1 MSLSRKN
8 PKKRGNVKNKKT
20 RGKHTKSR
28 KQMGGENHRDD
39 YNLMHIFGNP
49 NSRYGF
55 SRVSVTTKD
64 VEKFINKYNQ
74 ENLSKE
80 LYTFF
85 TSKKTLTGEGDKNV
99 FIKNKNTERNPDQE
113 LPDNIKN
120 KMWTDYINELCK
132 KVEKQLD
139 DNIKEAKKREA
150 KETKTKEEEAKEEE
164 AKEEEAKGEP
174 KKESKG
180 EANKK
185 RENVM
190 KHITLLRRLNTPG
203 IWEYLWMD
211 WFPEAVTDEDDNKKS
226 ITYSTTIKQYK
237 DIDALNYGNDGELK
251 LLFPQNSYKI
261 STQYKTPLDKIL
273 HMISTFESSMYA
285 QMLSAAAIGQNPNN
299 NDDANKHAY
308 ILKQIEDKSEDA
320 SNTIISSTQ
329 RIPISKNLIH
339 NKPEKKTGLSP

>member
-20 RGKHTKSR
+20 RGKHTKQR

-39 YNLMHIFGNP
+39 YNLMHIIFGNP

-55 SRVSVTTKD
+55 SRVSASSED
-64 VEKFINKYNQ
+64 VETFIKKYN
-74 ENLSKE
+74 EKNLSEE
-80 LYTFF
+80 LYKFF
-85 TSKKTLTGEGDKNV
+85 TSKKTLTGEGNKDV
-99 FIKNKNTERNPDQE
+99 FIKNVKNTKKERTPDQK

-139 DNIKEAKKREA
+139 DDIKEAKKRE
-150 KETKTKEEEAKEEE
+150 KGEEKKEESKED
-164 AKEEEAKGEP
+164 
-174 KKESKG
+174 
-180 EANKK
+180 ANKK

-273 HMISTFESSMYA
+273 HMISTFESGMYA
-285 QMLSAAAIGQNPNN
+285 HMLSAAAIGQDPNN

-308 ILKQIEDKSEDA
+308 ILKQIEDKSKDA
-320 SNTIISSTQ
+320 SSTIISSTH
-329 RIPISKNLIH
+329 RIPISENLRH
-339 NKPEKKTGLSP
+339 NK

>member
-1 MSLSRKN
+1 
-8 PKKRGNVKNKKT
+8 
-20 RGKHTKSR
+20 
-28 KQMGGENHRDD
+28 
-39 YNLMHIFGNP
+39 
-49 NSRYGF
+49 
-55 SRVSVTTKD
+55 
-64 VEKFINKYNQ
+64 
-74 ENLSKE
+74 
-80 LYTFF
+80 
-85 TSKKTLTGEGDKNV
+85 
-99 FIKNKNTERNPDQE
+99 
-113 LPDNIKN
+113 
-120 KMWTDYINELCK
+120 
-132 KVEKQLD
+132 
-139 DNIKEAKKREA
+139 
-150 KETKTKEEEAKEEE
+150 
-164 AKEEEAKGEP
+164 
-174 KKESKG
+174 
-180 EANKK
+180 
-185 RENVM
+185 
-190 KHITLLRRLNTPG
+190 
-203 IWEYLWMD
+203 MD